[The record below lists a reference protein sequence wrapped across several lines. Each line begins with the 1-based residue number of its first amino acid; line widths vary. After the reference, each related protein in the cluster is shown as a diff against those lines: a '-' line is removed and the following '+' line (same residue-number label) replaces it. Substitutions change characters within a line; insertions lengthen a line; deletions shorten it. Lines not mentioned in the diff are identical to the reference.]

1 MTNFIISPG
10 PLMGAA
16 TIPADK
22 SITHR
27 ALLFGAIAEG
37 VSRIRNPL
45 RSGDT
50 RATLGVVRA
59 LGIDVRETD
68 AGELLVHGRGLH
80 GLQEP
85 ETVLDCI
92 NSGTTV
98 RLLIGYLAGQD
109 FFSVLAGSEQL
120 RKRPM
125 GRVTEPLRQMGA
137 HIDGRDGGRLL
148 PLAISGSR
156 LHGIDY
162 RLPVP
167 SAQVKTALLLAGL
180 YTDGLTVVTE
190 PGPARDHT
198 ERMLASMG
206 APIERKGPH
215 IISERPEQPLSPL
228 DITVPG
234 DFSSAAFLLAAGAII
249 PGSDVLI
256 QRVGVNPTRVGLL
269 DALVA
274 MGAEVQLDN
283 YQEIGGEPVGDLRI
297 RPFGLHGTTVQGD
310 QIVTMIDELPVFAVI
325 ATQARGDTVV
335 RDAAELRVKETDR
348 IATTV
353 TELRKM
359 GADIEER
366 PDGFIVHGPTRLKG
380 AHVTSHG
387 DHRLA
392 MALTVAGLIAD
403 GVTTMEDAACA
414 SDSFP
419 GFETTLRKLG
429 ARLDIID

>member
-1 MTNFIISPG
+1 MTNLIVSPG
-10 PLMGAA
+10 PLIGH
-16 TIPADK
+16 TTVPADK

-27 ALLFGAIAEG
+27 ALLFGAIADG
-37 VSRIRNPL
+37 ASRIRNPL

-50 RATLGVVRA
+50 NATLGVVRA
-59 LGIDVRETD
+59 LGVAVQESES
-68 AGELLVHGRGLH
+68 GELLVHGRGLH

-85 ETVLDCI
+85 ETVLDCV

-109 FFSVLAGSEQL
+109 FFSVLAGSPQL

-125 GRVTEPLRQMGA
+125 GRVTDPLRQMGA
-137 HIDGRDGGRLL
+137 HIDGRDSGKLL
-148 PLAISGSR
+148 PLAITGSR
-156 LHGIDY
+156 LHGVDY
-162 RLPVP
+162 ELPVP

-180 YTDGLTVVTE
+180 YADGLTVVIE

-198 ERMLASMG
+198 ERMLTSMG
-206 APIERKGPH
+206 APIVSKGKY
-215 IISERPEQPLSPL
+215 ITSERPQRPLAPL

-234 DFSSAAFLLAAGAII
+234 DFSSAAFLLAAGILV
-249 PGSDVLI
+249 PGSDITI
-256 QRVGVNPTRVGLL
+256 QSVGVNPTRRGLL
-269 DALVA
+269 DALIS

-283 YQEIGGEPVGDLRI
+283 WREMAGEPTGDLHVRHWELT
-297 RPFGLHGTTVQGD
+297 GGAVQGD

-325 ATQARGDTVV
+325 ATQARGDTIV

-353 TELRKM
+353 TELRKL
-359 GADIEER
+359 GADIEEL
-366 PDGFIVHGPTRLKG
+366 PDGFVVHGPTKLHG
-380 AHVTSHG
+380 AHVSSHG

-392 MALTVAGLIAD
+392 MALAVAGLIAE
-403 GVTTMEDAACA
+403 GVTTVEDAACA

-419 GFETTLRKLG
+419 DFEETLHKLG
-429 ARLDIID
+429 AKLDVTP

>member
-1 MTNFIISPG
+1 MTNLIVSPG
-10 PLMGAA
+10 PLIGH
-16 TIPADK
+16 TTVPADK

-27 ALLFGAIAEG
+27 ALLFGAIADG

-50 RATLGVVRA
+50 NATLGVVRA
-59 LGIDVRETD
+59 LGVAVRESES
-68 AGELLVHGRGLH
+68 GELLVHGRGLH

-85 ETVLDCI
+85 ETVLDCV

-109 FFSVLAGSEQL
+109 FFSVLAGSPQL

-125 GRVTEPLRQMGA
+125 GRVTDPLRQMGA
-137 HIDGRDGGRLL
+137 HIDGRDGGKLL
-148 PLAISGSR
+148 PLAITGSR
-156 LHGIDY
+156 LHGVNY
-162 RLPVP
+162 ELPVP

-180 YTDGLTVVTE
+180 YADGLTVVIE

-206 APIERKGPH
+206 APIVRKGKY
-215 IISERPEQPLSPL
+215 ITSERPQRPLAPL

-234 DFSSAAFLLAAGAII
+234 DFSSAAFLLAAGILA
-249 PGSDVLI
+249 PGSDITI
-256 QRVGVNPTRVGLL
+256 QSVGVNPTRRGLL
-269 DALVA
+269 DALIS

-283 YQEIGGEPVGDLRI
+283 WREMAGEPTGDLHVH
-297 RPFGLHGTTVQGD
+297 HGELAGSAVQGD

-325 ATQARGDTVV
+325 ATQARGDTIV

-353 TELRKM
+353 TELRKL
-359 GADIEER
+359 GADIEEL
-366 PDGFIVHGPTRLKG
+366 PDGFVVHGPTKLHG
-380 AHVTSHG
+380 AHVSSHG

-392 MALTVAGLIAD
+392 MALAVAGLIAE
-403 GVTTMEDAACA
+403 GVTTVEDAACA

-419 GFETTLRKLG
+419 GFEETLRKLG
-429 ARLDIID
+429 AKLDVTP